1 MATVYLLGTGA
12 SLSDPERTATML
24 AVKNDN
30 SMIIVDSGGDTMQ
43 RLQSSGLT
51 FDDLAKIEA
60 FIITHEHADHVSGFP
75 MFLQKLW
82 LTGRTKALPVYG
94 IKPAI
99 DQLKAL
105 VDAMASFKT
114 EAFATMFDL
123 EWHEVPFE
131 AHAIFL
137 NNDNW
142 HITGSPGIHGVP
154 VMGLRFVDKQDG
166 GVLGY
171 SCDTEKSDVIRE
183 LVQDADLLVH
193 EATGDFATHCSAQQ
207 AAEVA
212 RDANIKGKL
221 LLVHLPPKEILD
233 NKQMEEAKAIFLKIS
248 KGKECGSYYF

>member
-24 AVKNDN
+24 AVQND
-30 SMIIVDSGGDTMQ
+30 SSLIVIDSGGDTMQ
-43 RLQSSGLT
+43 RLQMSGLT
-51 FDDLAKIEA
+51 FEDLAKLEA

-82 LTGRTKALPVYG
+82 LTGRSEALPIYG

-99 DQLKAL
+99 EQLKAL
-105 VDAMASFKT
+105 VDAMATFKT
-114 EAFATMFDL
+114 EAFTTMFEL
-123 EWHEVPFE
+123 EWHEIPYE
-131 AHAIFL
+131 ENASYI

-154 VMGLRFVDKQDG
+154 VMGLRIVDKQNG

-171 SCDTEKSDVIRE
+171 SCDTEKSSVITE
-183 LVQDADLLVH
+183 LVRDADLLVH

-212 RDANIKGKL
+212 RDANVKGEL
-221 LLVHLPPKEILD
+221 LLVHLPPKEVLD
-233 NKQMEEAKAIFLKIS
+233 DKQMEEAKTIFAKTS
-248 KGKECGSYYF
+248 KGSEAGNYSF

>member
-1 MATVYLLGTGA
+1 MATLYLLGTGA

-24 AVKNDN
+24 AVKND
-30 SMIIVDSGGDTMQ
+30 SSLIVVDSGGDTMQ
-43 RLQSSGLT
+43 RLQASGVS
-51 FDDLAKIEA
+51 FEDLANLEA

-82 LTGRTKALPVYG
+82 LTGRTKPLPIYG

-99 DQLKAL
+99 VQLKAL

-123 EWHEVPFE
+123 EWHEVAYEENAEFINSE
-131 AHAIFL
+131 H
-137 NNDNW
+137 W

-154 VMGLRFVDKQDG
+154 VMGLRIVDKQDG

-171 SCDTEKSDVIRE
+171 SCDTEKSDVITE
-183 LVQDADLLVH
+183 LVRDVDLLVH

-212 RDANIKGKL
+212 QAANARGEL
-221 LLVHLPPKEILD
+221 LLVHLPPKAVLD
-233 NKQMEEAKAIFLKIS
+233 DKQMDEARAIFANTQKGEEA
-248 KGKECGSYYF
+248 GSYSF